1 MANSSADDA
10 VTTTPTDKP
19 RVGFIGL
26 GKMGRPMALNLVAA
40 GYETT
45 VHNRSRATAEALG
58 EKGARVADSPREVA
72 ASADIVITML
82 ADEDA
87 VASVFGGDDGV
98 LAAARPGQ
106 VLVEMSTIG
115 PVAARAFGEA
125 VAATGAEMIDCPV
138 SGSVPAATDGTL
150 LGLIGGSDEAVQRVA
165 PVLDVLCRAR
175 IQLGPLGSGAAMKV
189 IVNAMIG
196 VTNLAVSEGLVLA
209 ECLGIERETAYDV
222 LASSAIASPFVQYK
236 RDAFLDP
243 DSAEVFFSVE
253 LMQRDLDLALTLARD
268 VKTPLFAGAVASE
281 SLSLAAAAGFGRDDV
296 NRVADVLRELRVGA
310 ADEEV

>member
-1 MANSSADDA
+1 MANSSAENA
-10 VTTTPTDKP
+10 VTMSADRP

-40 GYETT
+40 GFEVT
-45 VHNRSRATAEALG
+45 VYNRSPVVAQEVGA
-58 EKGARVADSPREVA
+58 KGAGVAGSPRELA
-72 ASADIVITML
+72 AGADIVITML
-82 ADEDA
+82 ANESA
-87 VASVFGGDDGV
+87 VEAVLGGDDGA

-106 VLVEMSTIG
+106 VFVEMSTVG
-115 PVAARAFGEA
+115 PVAARALGET
-125 VAATGAEMIDCPV
+125 VAAAGAEMIDSPV

-150 LGLIGGSDEAVQRVA
+150 LALIGGSDEAVGRVA
-165 PVLDVLCRAR
+165 PVLEVLCRA
-175 IQLGPLGSGAAMKV
+175 QMHLGPLGSGAAMKV
-189 IVNAMIG
+189 IVNALIG

-209 ECLGIERETAYDV
+209 ECLGIGRETAYDV
-222 LASSAIASPFVQYK
+222 LATSAIASPFVQYK

-253 LMQRDLDLALTLARD
+253 LMQRDLDLALSLARE

-281 SLSLAAAAGFGRDDV
+281 SLSLAAAAGFGQDDV

-310 ADEEV
+310 AVEQ

>member
-1 MANSSADDA
+1 MTSSSTKNAASAPGDR
-10 VTTTPTDKP
+10 P

-26 GKMGRPMALNLVAA
+26 GKMGRPMALNLVSA
-40 GYETT
+40 GFDTT
-45 VHNRSRATAEALG
+45 VYNRSRETAEAVG
-58 EKGARVADSPREVA
+58 EKGATVAASPREVA

-82 ADEDA
+82 ADEAA
-87 VASVFGGDDGV
+87 VGSVFGGTDGA
-98 LAAARPGQ
+98 LSAARPGQ
-106 VLVEMSTIG
+106 VFVEMSTVG
-115 PVAARAFGEA
+115 PVAARALGET
-125 VAATGAEMIDCPV
+125 VAATGAEMIDSPV

-150 LGLIGGSDEAVQRVA
+150 LALVGGSDEAVGQVA
-165 PVLDVLCRAR
+165 PVLDVLCRA
-175 IQLGPLGSGAAMKV
+175 QMHLGPLGSGAAMKV
-189 IVNAMIG
+189 IVNALIG

-253 LMQRDLDLALTLARD
+253 LMQRDLDLALSLARD
-268 VKTPLFAGAVASE
+268 VKTPLFAVAVASE
-281 SLSLAAAAGFGRDDV
+281 SLSLAAAAGFGGDDV

-310 ADEEV
+310 VAEQ